1 MFILSAEHGLVAPD
15 EWLAPYERYLPRT
28 SPSYREAWG
37 RWVVARLELLHGTLA
52 GTTVEVHASAAYLSA
67 IESPLRA
74 VGAVIHTPLVGL
86 SIGERLH
93 WYAAELA
100 SDGRV
105 VSDTP
110 SSEPRLSDVQP
121 LVDELS
127 AFLSDETNALTV
139 PQLLASDR
147 KPLQRPGL
155 YSWWVDDR
163 GAHDLSIALGQPLPP
178 GLIYAGQAGATRWPS
193 GRRSSSTL
201 WARLAG
207 MHLGKKHEFSTFRR
221 TLASLLG
228 PTDSTGKVDEAAL
241 TLWMTERLRVVAAPV
256 EDADIL
262 GTVEHQVL
270 QMLDPPLN
278 LKGMGPTAVREH
290 LKQSRRP
297 LHRSRSAGGDA

>member
-37 RWVVARLELLHGTLA
+37 RWVVARLELLRGSLA

-100 SDGRV
+100 SDDRV

-110 SSEPRLSDVQP
+110 SSEPPLSDVQP

-127 AFLSDETNALTV
+127 AFLGDETNALNV

-147 KPLQRPGL
+147 KALQRPGL

-163 GAHDLSIALGQPLPP
+163 GAHDSPSRSDSRSLRDPSTPVRQVRRD
-178 GLIYAGQAGATRWPS
+178 GQAAGARATPCGPDSRACTWARSTSSPPS
-193 GRRSSSTL
+193 G
-201 WARLAG
+201 G
-207 MHLGKKHEFSTFRR
+207 P
-221 TLASLLG
+221 ASLLR
-228 PTDSTGKVDEAAL
+228 PTDSTGRVDKPAL
-241 TLWMTERLRVVAAPV
+241 TVWMTERLRVVPAPID
-256 EDADIL
+256 DADIL
-262 GTVEHQVL
+262 GAVEHQLL
-270 QMLDPPLN
+270 QILDPP
-278 LKGMGPTAVREH
+278 
-290 LKQSRRP
+290 
-297 LHRSRSAGGDA
+297 